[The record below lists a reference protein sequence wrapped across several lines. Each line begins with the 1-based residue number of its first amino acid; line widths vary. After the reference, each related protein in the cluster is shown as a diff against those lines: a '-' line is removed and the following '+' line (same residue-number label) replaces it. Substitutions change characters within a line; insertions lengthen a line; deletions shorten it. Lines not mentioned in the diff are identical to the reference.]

1 MRDIRTVF
9 STLLTAVF
17 ECSPRAAG
25 VQLLNAVMMRFANV
39 GLILTS
45 TLSVV
50 VTADT
55 RSGMGEVKRV
65 VISSSSSLFASSSR
79 TELRRNGCE
88 GRQSVRFGS
97 AVLWSYYHHHHD
109 QNTFPVSSTRWTH
122 PGISRSPRLRL
133 DNPLQDLDRRKL
145 APQRSTPVDLHTRR
159 LESSHLGP
167 HLRVASRASKT

>member
-17 ECSPRAAG
+17 ECSPSAAG
-25 VQLLNAVMMRFANV
+25 VQLLNAVMMRFANM

-65 VISSSSSLFASSSR
+65 VINSSRSLLASSSR

-88 GRQSVRFGS
+88 GRQRLRFGS
-97 AVLWSYYHHHHD
+97 AVLWSC
-109 QNTFPVSSTRWTH
+109 
-122 PGISRSPRLRL
+122 
-133 DNPLQDLDRRKL
+133 
-145 APQRSTPVDLHTRR
+145 
-159 LESSHLGP
+159 SHN
-167 HLRVASRASKT
+167 HRHQHSI